1 MQGTRRGRILGFM
14 PDVPAGELAPRVRA
28 FGADIR
34 PISVIE
40 AVAASVRRRVVSGE
54 FKPGD
59 QLREFQLAAE
69 YGVARPTIRA
79 ALQQLALTG
88 LVRRTA
94 NRSAV
99 VPGLTPAEILDLF
112 QARAL
117 IELEVVR
124 RVHQSGSTP
133 RAAAEALRRLESFS
147 PATDWADVVEADLA
161 FHRALAQSSGS
172 ERLLRLFELLEDEIR
187 LAIAQLR
194 PAYEAPAELAQEHR
208 ELLSAIESNDGGNA
222 VALMQRHLDRAMAD
236 LTAD

>member
-1 MQGTRRGRILGFM
+1 
-14 PDVPAGELAPRVRA
+14 
-28 FGADIR
+28 
-34 PISVIE
+34 
-40 AVAASVRRRVVSGE
+40 VAASLRRRVVSGE

-69 YGVARPTIRA
+69 YAVARPTIRA

-99 VPGLTPAEILDLF
+99 VPGLTAGEVVDLF
-112 QARAL
+112 QVRAL

-124 RVHQSGSTP
+124 RVHHSGSTP
-133 RAAAEALRRLESFS
+133 QAAAEALRRLESFS

-172 ERLLRLFELLEDEIR
+172 KRLLRLFELLEDEIR

-194 PAYEAPAELAQEHR
+194 PAYGAPAELAQEHR
-208 ELLSAIESNDGGNA
+208 ELLSAIESSDGDNP
-222 VALMQRHLDRAMAD
+222 VALMERHLDRAMAD
-236 LTAD
+236 LIAD